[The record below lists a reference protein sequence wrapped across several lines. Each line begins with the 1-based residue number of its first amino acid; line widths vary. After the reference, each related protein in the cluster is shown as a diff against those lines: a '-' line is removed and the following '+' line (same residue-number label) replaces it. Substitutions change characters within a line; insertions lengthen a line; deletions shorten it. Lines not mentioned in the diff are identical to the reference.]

1 MKKLLSII
9 LTFVAFSSLYAQD
22 TIRLRS
28 GETIP
33 AQVQEI
39 GISEIRYK
47 QWSNL
52 QGPTYVQPKSNVLSI
67 SYKNGTRDNFI
78 TIPSQDQTNPT
89 SSSSS
94 SSTDQA
100 FSDAL
105 NPNHY
110 PLIYDKNSES
120 YLFLYNRALSP
131 YEAEQIL
138 GEEKYGT
145 FMSGVRQRR
154 STQWMVDVGALLTIG
169 SVVLL
174 GTQYAA
180 NENPNYGL
188 ITLGL
193 IMITTSIPMFIVGLA
208 VAGSGNRRANNVIS
222 DYNTQMNRLKSSSP
236 ATLSFNLSPVSA
248 GLTLSF

>member
-9 LTFVAFSSLYAQD
+9 LTLVAFSSLYAQD

-28 GETIP
+28 GEIIP

-52 QGPTYVQPKSNVLSI
+52 EGPTYVQPKSNVLSI
-67 SYKNGTRDNFI
+67 SYKNGAKENFI
-78 TIPSQDQTNPT
+78 TVPSQDQTN
-89 SSSSS
+89 SSSS

-110 PLIYDKNSES
+110 LLEINLKSDS
-120 YLFLYNRALSP
+120 YLTLNGRELTEH
-131 YEAEQIL
+131 EAKQIL
-138 GEEKYGT
+138 GEDDYGT
-145 FMSGVRQRR
+145 FLAGIHQRKA
-154 STQWMVDVGALLTIG
+154 TGWMAPVGLIFSLSSLPLILNVNLMLAGLSLATIG
-169 SVVLL
+169 V
-174 GTQYAA
+174 
-180 NENPNYGL
+180 
-188 ITLGL
+188 
-193 IMITTSIPMFIVGLA
+193 PMFIVGSA

-236 ATLSFNLSPVSA
+236 ATLSLNLSPVSA

>member
-9 LTFVAFSSLYAQD
+9 LTLVAFSSLYAQD

-28 GETIP
+28 GEIIP

-52 QGPTYVQPKSNVLSI
+52 EGPTYVQPKSNVLSI
-67 SYKNGTRDNFI
+67 TYKNGTRDNFI

-110 PLIYDKNSES
+110 TLKYDNKSES
-120 YLFLYNRALSP
+120 FISLGDKVLSS

-138 GEEKYGT
+138 GKDNYGT
-145 FMSGVRQRR
+145 FLSGIHQHKATGWMAPVGSIFSMS
-154 STQWMVDVGALLTIG
+154 SL
-169 SVVLL
+169 
-174 GTQYAA
+174 
-180 NENPNYGL
+180 PL
-188 ITLGL
+188 ILSKRNVNLMLAGLGL
-193 IMITTSIPMFIVGLA
+193 AIIGVPMFIVGIA
-208 VAGSGNRRANNVIS
+208 VSSSGNKRANNVIN

>member
-9 LTFVAFSSLYAQD
+9 LTLVAFSSLYAQD

-28 GETIP
+28 GEIIP
-33 AQVQEI
+33 AKVQEI
-39 GISEIRYK
+39 GTSEIRYK

-52 QGPTYVQPKSNVLSI
+52 EGPTYVQPKSNVLSI
-67 SYKNGTRDNFI
+67 TYKNGTRDNFI
-78 TIPSQDQTNPT
+78 TVSSQDQTNHS

-110 PLIYDKNSES
+110 LLEIKNSSHS
-120 YLFLYNRALSP
+120 YLTLDGKDLTT

-138 GEEKYGT
+138 GEENYGT
-145 FMSGVRQRR
+145 FMSGIRQRK
-154 STQWMVDVGALLTIG
+154 STKWIAALG
-169 SVVLL
+169 SVLSISGIAL
-174 GTQYAA
+174 CMHGEFDYNKSTIA
-180 NENPNYGL
+180 G
-188 ITLGL
+188 IC
-193 IMITTSIPMFIVGLA
+193 MITFGLPMFIVGAA
-208 VAGSGNRRANNVIS
+208 VSGSGSRRAKHVIR
-222 DYNTQMNRLKSSSP
+222 DYNDEMNRLKSSSP

>member
-9 LTFVAFSSLYAQD
+9 LTLVAFSSLYAQD

-67 SYKNGTRDNFI
+67 TYKNGTRDNFI
-78 TIPSQDQTNPT
+78 TVPSQDQNNHS

-110 PLIYDKNSES
+110 LLEIKNSSHS
-120 YLFLYNRALSP
+120 YLILNGKELTAF
-131 YEAEQIL
+131 EAEQIL
-138 GEEKYGT
+138 GEDNYGT
-145 FMSGVRQRR
+145 FMSGIRQRKA
-154 STQWMVDVGALLTIG
+154 TTWMAVLGSILSISGLAMGISEDFDNSELSIAGLSMFTIG
-169 SVVLL
+169 L
-174 GTQYAA
+174 
-180 NENPNYGL
+180 
-188 ITLGL
+188 
-193 IMITTSIPMFIVGLA
+193 PMFIVGAA
-208 VAGSGNRRANNVIS
+208 VSGSGSRRAKHVIR
-222 DYNTQMNRLKSSSP
+222 DYNDEMNRLKSSSP